1 MELSRQEYASGLPF
15 PPPGDLRAQGL
26 NTRLPCLLH
35 WRWVFWFFVFFLLAE
50 PSGKSQMK
58 RSSRASQTPGARN
71 RNANKTSSLLFSLN
85 TVFLSSDRLPAC
97 GWTHRYRQLLRPLSH
112 NFATRRKEED
122 KKATWLKLPTS
133 SPPTWRQL
141 ESPRE
146 SLPWTQV
153 GWGALGGDAPS
164 VIQSPLEAAGC
175 SEREAVSPKKRGGVP
190 RNEEGSEAVRAIHAH
205 TEAKG
210 VIVLLASLPG
220 KRDPRLRGKLVVKP
234 TCGRHGEH
242 SPEQVERRLRV
253 KVLSNKR

>member
-1 MELSRQEYASGLPF
+1 MELSRQEYTSGLPF

-26 NTRLPCLLH
+26 NTRLQCLLH
-35 WRWVFWFFVFFLLAE
+35 WRWVFWFFFFTCWAIGEIPDEKKQSSLTD
-50 PSGKSQMK
+50 PWSQN
-58 RSSRASQTPGARN
+58 Q
-71 RNANKTSSLLFSLN
+71 NANKTSSLLVSLN

-97 GWTHRYRQLLRPLSH
+97 GWTHCYRQLLHPLSH
-112 NFATRRKEED
+112 NFAPRRKEED

-133 SPPTWRQL
+133 SPPAWRQL

-153 GWGALGGDAPS
+153 GWGAPGAGAPS

-210 VIVLLASLPG
+210 VIVLPASLPG
-220 KRDPRLRGKLVVKP
+220 ERDPRLRGKLVVKP

-253 KVLSNKR
+253 ESAQQ